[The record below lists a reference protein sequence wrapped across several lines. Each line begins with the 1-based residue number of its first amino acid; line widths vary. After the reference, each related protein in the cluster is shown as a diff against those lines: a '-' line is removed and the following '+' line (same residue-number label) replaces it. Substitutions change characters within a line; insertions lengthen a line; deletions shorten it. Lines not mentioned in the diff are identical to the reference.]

1 MSGWFVALVCA
12 VVIVEVDRSSAA
24 AVAVVQELPVTA
36 GRQTPL
42 AWPPCLTDGR
52 RRRTAGNEFQY
63 AVVVDAGSSGSRVH
77 VYRWPTPVG
86 RARVAL
92 QVPGVEEIHKM
103 KITPGLSSHANDL
116 QRISDIIGRLLSD
129 AANHVPKLLQRT
141 TPVYVM
147 ATAGQSVYSVSTS
160 ISTAWHLHEES

>member
-24 AVAVVQELPVTA
+24 AVVQERPVTA

-92 QVPGVEEIHKM
+92 QVPGVERLISN
-103 KITPGLSSHANDL
+103 KITPGLSRHASDL
-116 QRISDIIGRLLSD
+116 QRISDDIQGLLND
-129 AANHVPKLLQRT
+129 AAQHVPRQLQRS
-141 TPVYVM
+141 TPVYLM
-147 ATAGQSVYSVSTS
+147 ATAGQSALQCLNYRCVIPRSD
-160 ISTAWHLHEES
+160 